1 MRLEALCFLRPSGSR
16 LRRWLFRVGHRAR
29 AHDWGAVVRR
39 PASPDVNGPDMTL
52 VIPSIAVVGLV
63 ALVQRHR
70 VVCPALTVDARRLA
84 ISLDPVP
91 GPLDDLVLTLQRRD
105 VRWMA
110 MLAGMLVMR
119 DAGVPG
125 GGILGMLE
133 RYAMHARWV
142 GWGED
147 SVPVPLLTNATAR
160 ALRIHAG
167 RHAVGA
173 DALWAA
179 IAWYL
184 VGAMMEEY
192 RNACL
197 RAVVTDRDAS

>member
-1 MRLEALCFLRPSGSR
+1 M
-16 LRRWLFRVGHRAR
+16 
-29 AHDWGAVVRR
+29 RR

-52 VIPSIAVVGLV
+52 VIPSSAVVGLV

-70 VVCPALTVDARRLA
+70 VVCPALTVDARHLA
-84 ISLDPVP
+84 MSLEPVP
-91 GPLDDLVLTLQRRD
+91 GPSDDVVLTLQRRD

-125 GGILGMLE
+125 GGILQMLE
-133 RYAMHARWV
+133 QNAMHVRWF

-147 SVPVPLLTNATAR
+147 SVPVPLLTNVTAR
-160 ALRIHAG
+160 EVRIHAG
-167 RHAVGA
+167 RRAVGA

-179 IAWYL
+179 ISWYL

-192 RNACL
+192 RDACL

>member
-1 MRLEALCFLRPSGSR
+1 LSG
-16 LRRWLFRVGHRAR
+16 
-29 AHDWGAVVRR
+29 
-39 PASPDVNGPDMTL
+39 PDVTL
-52 VIPSIAVVGLV
+52 VIPSVAVVQLV
-63 ALVQRHR
+63 SLVQRHR
-70 VVCPALTVDARRLA
+70 VVCPALTVDARHLA
-84 ISLDPVP
+84 MSLEHDPDSSHDV
-91 GPLDDLVLTLQRRD
+91 VFTLQRRD

-133 RYAMHARWV
+133 QNAMHVRWF

-160 ALRIHAG
+160 LVRVNAG
-167 RHAVGA
+167 RHGVPA
-173 DALWAA
+173 DVLWAA

-184 VGAMMEEY
+184 VGALMQVYGSE
-192 RNACL
+192 CL
-197 RAVVTDRDAS
+197 RTVLLDRDAGVDDGR

>member
-1 MRLEALCFLRPSGSR
+1 M
-16 LRRWLFRVGHRAR
+16 
-29 AHDWGAVVRR
+29 RR

-52 VIPSIAVVGLV
+52 VIPASAVVGLA

-70 VVCPALTVDARRLA
+70 VVCPALTVDARHLA
-84 ISLDPVP
+84 MSLDPVP
-91 GPLDDLVLTLQRRD
+91 GPSDDVVLTLQRRD

-125 GGILGMLE
+125 GGILQMLE
-133 RYAMHARWV
+133 QNAMHVRWF

-147 SVPVPLLTNATAR
+147 SVPVPVLTNVTAR
-160 ALRIHAG
+160 EVRIHAG

-179 IAWYL
+179 ISWYL
-184 VGAMMEEY
+184 VGAIMAEY
-192 RNACL
+192 ADASL
-197 RAVVTDRDAS
+197 RGGVIDRDAS

>member
-1 MRLEALCFLRPSGSR
+1 
-16 LRRWLFRVGHRAR
+16 
-29 AHDWGAVVRR
+29 VRR
-39 PASPDVNGPDMTL
+39 PGSPDLSGPDVTL
-52 VIPSIAVVGLV
+52 VIPSVAVVQLV

-70 VVCPALTVDARRLA
+70 VVCPALTVDARRVA
-84 ISLDPVP
+84 MSLEHDPDSSHDV
-91 GPLDDLVLTLQRRD
+91 VFTLQRRD

-125 GGILGMLE
+125 GGIFEMLE
-133 RYAMHARWV
+133 HNAIHVRWF

-147 SVPVPLLTNATAR
+147 SVPVPILTNVTA
-160 ALRIHAG
+160 AAVRIHAG
-167 RHAVGA
+167 CHAVGA

-179 IAWYL
+179 ISWYL

-192 RNACL
+192 RDACL
-197 RAVVTDRDAS
+197 RAVVIDRDAS